1 MTLDSTLT
9 TPDEAA
15 TPAAS
20 AGNDAAGAPTSSAAP
35 AADAPATEAPA
46 AQPTATANPAANLAD
61 APTENLAE
69 IAKRHLVM
77 NFTPA
82 AKYRD
87 AELPIF
93 VRGEHC
99 SVFDE
104 NGTRFFD
111 GLAGLFCVQLGYTH
125 GAEVGDA
132 VREQMAALPY
142 QTTWSVAHP
151 PAAKL
156 AQKIASLA
164 PGDLN
169 RVFFASGGGESNEA
183 AIKLARQYH
192 ITRGESSRYKF
203 LARRVAYH
211 GTSFGAMSLNGMT
224 DVRKMFEPLM
234 NGVRHTHNTK
244 RYRRPD
250 AETEKEF
257 TAFLLGEL
265 ESLIVQEGADTIA
278 AIIMEPLQ
286 NAGGSLTPPTGY
298 FQGVRE
304 LCDKYGILLIAD
316 EVITGYGRLGSWFGS
331 DHYGFQPDMI
341 TFAKGIASAYMP
353 LGGLIASDRV
363 IETVL
368 DGPLGMYNHALTY
381 GGHPVACAAALK
393 NIEIM
398 EREGVVDNVAQLSPY
413 LGEKLAEVAARHS
426 TIVGDLRGD
435 GFHRTFELVTD
446 QAAKRWTDEVIS
458 AGDFVNG
465 HLNPALAEVGLIAR
479 VAIDAEGNP
488 LVQVSPP
495 LVMTPADIDE
505 LAGLLDRAFTL
516 ATERAGL

>member
-1 MTLDSTLT
+1 MTLQPETIA
-9 TPDEAA
+9 ER
-15 TPAAS
+15 
-20 AGNDAAGAPTSSAAP
+20 APESEVPSGI
-35 AADAPATEAPA
+35 
-46 AQPTATANPAANLAD
+46 
-61 APTENLAE
+61 AE

-82 AKYRD
+82 GKYRD
-87 AELPIF
+87 DELPVF

-104 NGTRFFD
+104 SGRRFFD

-132 VREQMAALPY
+132 VREQLAALPY
-142 QTTWSVAHP
+142 QTTWSVTHP
-151 PAAKL
+151 PAALL
-156 AQKIASLA
+156 AQKIAELA

-192 ITRGESSRYKF
+192 ITRGDHARYKF
-203 LARRVAYH
+203 IARRVAYH

-244 RYRRPD
+244 RYRRPEGET
-250 AETEKEF
+250 AEQT
-257 TAFLLGEL
+257 TAFLLAEL

-286 NAGGSLTPPTGY
+286 NAGGSLTPPTPEY
-298 FQGVRE
+298 FAGVRR
-304 LCDKYGILLIAD
+304 LCDTHGILLIAD

-331 DHYGFQPDMI
+331 AHYGFQPDMI

-353 LGGLIASDRV
+353 LGGVIASDRI

-368 DGPLGMYNHALTY
+368 DGPVGMFNHALTY

-393 NIEIM
+393 NLEIM
-398 EREGVVDNVAQLSPY
+398 EREGVVENVAALSPY
-413 LGEKLAEVAARHS
+413 LGEKLGELAEKHAG
-426 TIVGDLRGD
+426 IVGDLRGD
-435 GFHRTFELVTD
+435 GFHRSFELVTD
-446 QAAKRWTDEVIS
+446 HAAKRWS
-458 AGDFVNG
+458 AEALPAADFVSG
-465 HLNPALAEVGLIAR
+465 HLNPALAEVGLLCR

-495 LVMTPADIDE
+495 LVMTRDDIDE
-505 LAGLLDRAFTL
+505 LASLLDRAFTL
-516 ATERAGL
+516 ASDRAGL

>member
-1 MTLDSTLT
+1 MTVQQETVEIDETL
-9 TPDEAA
+9 
-15 TPAAS
+15 
-20 AGNDAAGAPTSSAAP
+20 AGAPSG
-35 AADAPATEAPA
+35 
-46 AQPTATANPAANLAD
+46 
-61 APTENLAE
+61 LAE

-82 AKYRD
+82 SKYRED
-87 AELPIF
+87 DLPVF

-104 NGTRFFD
+104 SGRRFFD

-125 GAEVGDA
+125 GAEVGDT

-151 PAAKL
+151 PAALL
-156 AQKIASLA
+156 AQKIAELA

-192 ITRGESSRYKF
+192 ITRGDHARYKF
-203 LARRVAYH
+203 IARRVAYH

-244 RYRRPD
+244 RYRRPEGET
-250 AETEKEF
+250 AEQT

-286 NAGGSLTPPTGY
+286 NAGGSLTPPTPEY
-298 FQGVRE
+298 FQGVRA
-304 LCDKYGILLIAD
+304 LCDKYGILMIAD

-331 DHYGFQPDMI
+331 THYGFQPDMI

-353 LGGLIASDRV
+353 LGGVIASDRI

-368 DGPLGMYNHALTY
+368 DGPLGMFNHALTY

-393 NIEIM
+393 NLEIM
-398 EREGVVDNVAQLSPY
+398 EREGVVENVAALSPY
-413 LGEKLAEVAARHS
+413 LGEKLGEVAAKHQN
-426 TIVGDLRGD
+426 IVGDLRGD
-435 GFHRTFELVTD
+435 GFHRSFELVTNHD
-446 QAAKRWTDEVIS
+446 TKTWEAEPLS
-458 AGDFVNG
+458 AGDFVG
-465 HLNPALAEVGLIAR
+465 AHLNPALGEVGLLCR

-495 LVMTPADIDE
+495 LVMTREDIDE
-505 LAGLLDRAFTL
+505 LASLLDEAFSK
-516 ATERAGL
+516 AVASAGL

>member
-1 MTLDSTLT
+1 MDREPTRTRSELTERKQQIMTMQQEFADLSQELT
-9 TPDEAA
+9 
-15 TPAAS
+15 
-20 AGNDAAGAPTSSAAP
+20 
-35 AADAPATEAPA
+35 DAPSG
-46 AQPTATANPAANLAD
+46 
-61 APTENLAE
+61 LAE

-82 AKYRD
+82 SKYRD
-87 AELPIF
+87 DELPVF

-104 NGTRFFD
+104 SGRRFFD

-132 VREQMAALPY
+132 VRDQLAELPY

-151 PAAKL
+151 PAALL
-156 AQKIASLA
+156 AQKIAQLA

-192 ITRGESSRYKF
+192 ITRGEGTRYKF
-203 LARRVAYH
+203 IARRVAYH

-244 RYRRPD
+244 RYRRPEGET
-250 AETEKEF
+250 AEQT
-257 TAFLLGEL
+257 TAFLLAEL
-265 ESLIVQEGADTIA
+265 ESLIVQEGSDTIA
-278 AIIMEPLQ
+278 ALIMEPMQ
-286 NAGGSLTPPTGY
+286 NAGGSLTPPTPEY
-298 FQGVRE
+298 FQGVRA

-316 EVITGYGRLGSWFGS
+316 EVITGFGRLGSWFGS
-331 DHYGFQPDMI
+331 AHYGFQPDMI

-353 LGGLIASDRV
+353 LGGVIASDRI

-368 DGPLGMYNHALTY
+368 DGPLGMFNHALTY

-393 NIEIM
+393 NLEIM
-398 EREGVVDNVAQLSPY
+398 EREGVIENVAELTPY
-413 LGEKLAEVAARHS
+413 LEQKLGEVATKHAK
-426 TIVGDLRGD
+426 IVGDFRGA

-446 QAAKRWTDEVIS
+446 HAAKRWAEAPLN
-458 AGDFVNG
+458 AGDFVGG
-465 HLNPALAEVGLIAR
+465 HLNPALAEAGLLCR

-495 LVMTPADIDE
+495 LVMTAADIDE
-505 LAGLLDRAFTL
+505 LCELLDRAFTA
-516 ATERAGL
+516 ATASAGL

>member
-1 MTLDSTLT
+1 MTLHQDTLV
-9 TPDEAA
+9 PEALA
-15 TPAAS
+15 T
-20 AGNDAAGAPTSSAAP
+20 AAP
-35 AADAPATEAPA
+35 SG
-46 AQPTATANPAANLAD
+46 
-61 APTENLAE
+61 LAE

-82 AKYRD
+82 SKYRED
-87 AELPIF
+87 ELPVF

-104 NGTRFFD
+104 NGRRFFD

-132 VREQMAALPY
+132 VRDQLAQLPF
-142 QTTWSVAHP
+142 QTTWSVTHP
-151 PAAKL
+151 PAALL
-156 AQKIASLA
+156 AQKIAQLA

-183 AIKLARQYH
+183 AIKLARQFH
-192 ITRGESSRYKF
+192 ITRGEGTRSKF
-203 LARRVAYH
+203 IARRVAYH

-234 NGVRHTHNTK
+234 HGVRHTHNTK
-244 RYRRPD
+244 RYRRPEG
-250 AETEKEF
+250 ETPEET
-257 TAFLLGEL
+257 TAFLLAEL

-286 NAGGSLTPPTGY
+286 NAGGSLTPPTPEY
-298 FQGVRE
+298 FAGVRA
-304 LCDKYGILLIAD
+304 LCDTHGILLIAD

-331 DHYGFQPDMI
+331 THYGFQPDMI

-353 LGGLIASDRV
+353 LGGVIASDRI

-368 DGPLGMYNHALTY
+368 DGPVGMFNHALTY

-393 NIEIM
+393 NLEIM
-398 EREGVVDNVAQLSPY
+398 EREGVVENVAALSPY
-413 LGEKLAEVAARHS
+413 LGAKLSEVAERH
-426 TIVGDLRGD
+426 TGIIGDFRGD
-435 GFHRTFELVTD
+435 GFHRSFELVTN
-446 QAAKRWTDEVIS
+446 QRTRRWEADGLS
-458 AGDFVNG
+458 AGDFVG
-465 HLNPALAEVGLIAR
+465 AHLNPALAEAGLLCR

-495 LVMTPADIDE
+495 LVMTTDDIDE
-505 LAGLLDRAFTL
+505 LADLLDRAFSA
-516 ATERAGL
+516 ATASAGL

>member
-1 MTLDSTLT
+1 MTIQQETVELDETL
-9 TPDEAA
+9 
-15 TPAAS
+15 
-20 AGNDAAGAPTSSAAP
+20 AGAPSG
-35 AADAPATEAPA
+35 
-46 AQPTATANPAANLAD
+46 
-61 APTENLAE
+61 LAE

-82 AKYRD
+82 SKYRED
-87 AELPIF
+87 ELPVF

-104 NGTRFFD
+104 SGRRFFD

-132 VREQMAALPY
+132 VREQLAALPY

-151 PAAKL
+151 PAALL
-156 AQKIASLA
+156 AQKIAQLA

-192 ITRGESSRYKF
+192 ITRGEGTRTKF
-203 LARRVAYH
+203 IARRVAYH

-234 NGVRHTHNTK
+234 HGVRHTHNTK
-244 RYRRPD
+244 RYRRPEG
-250 AETEKEF
+250 ETPEQT

-286 NAGGSLTPPTGY
+286 NAGGSLTPPTPDY
-298 FQGVRE
+298 FPGVRA

-331 DHYGFQPDMI
+331 AHYGFQPDMI

-353 LGGLIASDRV
+353 LGGVIASDRV

-368 DGPLGMYNHALTY
+368 DGPLGMFNHALTY

-398 EREGVVDNVAQLSPY
+398 EREGVVENVAELSPY
-413 LGEKLAEVAARHS
+413 LAQKLGQVAEKHAG
-426 TIVGDLRGD
+426 IVGDLRGD
-435 GFHRTFELVTD
+435 GFHRSFELVTD
-446 QAAKRWTDEVIS
+446 HAAKKWAAEPIS
-458 AGDFVNG
+458 AGDFVG
-465 HLNPALAEVGLIAR
+465 QHLNPALAEVGLLCR

-495 LVMTPADIDE
+495 LVMTRDDIDE
-505 LAGLLDRAFTL
+505 LADLLDRAFTQ
-516 ATERAGL
+516 ATAAAGL

>member
-1 MTLDSTLT
+1 MTMQQNSVDI
-9 TPDEAA
+9 E
-15 TPAAS
+15 S
-20 AGNDAAGAPTSSAAP
+20 AFF
-35 AADAPATEAPA
+35 EAPSG
-46 AQPTATANPAANLAD
+46 
-61 APTENLAE
+61 LAE

-82 AKYRD
+82 SKYRD
-87 AELPIF
+87 DELPVF

-104 NGTRFFD
+104 SGKRYFD

-132 VREQMAALPY
+132 VREQLAALPF
-142 QTTWSVAHP
+142 QTTWSAAHP
-151 PAAKL
+151 PAALL
-156 AQKIASLA
+156 AQKIAELA

-192 ITRGESSRYKF
+192 QTRGDHGRHKF
-203 LARRVAYH
+203 IARRVAYH

-224 DVRKMFEPLM
+224 AVRSMFEPLM
-234 NGVRHTHNTK
+234 SGVRHTHNTK
-244 RYRRPD
+244 RYKRPEG
-250 AETEKEF
+250 ETASQF

-265 ESLIVQEGADTIA
+265 ESLIIQEGADTVA

-286 NAGGSLTPPTGY
+286 NAGGSLTPPPGY

-304 LCDKYGILLIAD
+304 LCDKHGILMIAD
-316 EVITGYGRLGSWFGS
+316 EVITGFGRLGDWFGS
-331 DHYGFQPDMI
+331 VHYGFQPDMI
-341 TFAKGIASAYMP
+341 VFAKGIASAYMP
-353 LGGLIASDRV
+353 LGGVVASDRI

-368 DGPLGMYNHALTY
+368 DGPVGMFNHALTY

-398 EREGVVDNVAQLSPY
+398 EREGVVENVAKLSPY
-413 LGEKLAEVAARHS
+413 LAEKLGEIANNHAS
-426 TIVGDLRGD
+426 IIGDLRGD
-435 GFHRTFELVTD
+435 GFHRTFELVTNH
-446 QAAKRWTDEVIS
+446 QLKNW
-458 AGDFVNG
+458 AGSPVDATQFVNE
-465 HLNPALAEVGLIAR
+465 HLNPALAEVGLLCR

-495 LVMTPADIDE
+495 LIMTVADIDE
-505 LAGLLDRAFTL
+505 LAALLNRAFVAARKSAEL
-516 ATERAGL
+516 

>member
-9 TPDEAA
+9 TPSDTA
-15 TPAAS
+15 TQAAS
-20 AGNDAAGAPTSSAAP
+20 TGNV
-35 AADAPATEAPA
+35 AADATTASESQPA
-46 AQPTATANPAANLAD
+46 ATNGTPAQTTTDTATAQAT
-61 APTENLAE
+61 APEENLAE

-111 GLAGLFCVQLGYTH
+111 GLAGLFCVQLGYTY

-156 AQKIASLA
+156 AQKIAQLA

-192 ITRGESSRYKF
+192 ITRGESSRMKF
-203 LARRVAYH
+203 IARRVAYH

-234 NGVRHTHNTK
+234 HGVRHTHNTK
-244 RYRRPD
+244 RYRRPEQ
-250 AETEKEF
+250 ETEQEF

-265 ESLIVQEGADTIA
+265 ESLIIQEGADTVA
-278 AIIMEPLQ
+278 AIILEPLQ

-331 DHYGFQPDMI
+331 EHYDFQPDMI

-426 TIVGDLRGD
+426 AIVGDLRGD

-446 QAAKRWTDEVIS
+446 QAAKRWTDEVVS
-458 AGDFVNG
+458 AGEFVG
-465 HLNPALAEVGLIAR
+465 QHLSPALAEVGLIAR

-495 LVMTPADIDE
+495 LVMTAADIDE

>member
-1 MTLDSTLT
+1 MTLQQESIEL
-9 TPDEAA
+9 DEVAV
-15 TPAAS
+15 
-20 AGNDAAGAPTSSAAP
+20 
-35 AADAPATEAPA
+35 DAPSG
-46 AQPTATANPAANLAD
+46 
-61 APTENLAE
+61 LAE

-82 AKYRD
+82 SKYRED
-87 AELPIF
+87 DLPVF

-104 NGTRFFD
+104 NGRRFFD

-132 VREQMAALPY
+132 VNAQMAALPY

-151 PAAKL
+151 PAALL
-156 AQKIASLA
+156 AQKLAELA

-192 ITRGESSRYKF
+192 ITRGDHARYKF
-203 LARRVAYH
+203 IGRRVAYH

-250 AETEKEF
+250 AETAQEF
-257 TAFLLGEL
+257 TDFLLGEL

-278 AIIMEPLQ
+278 ALIMEPLQ
-286 NAGGSLTPPTGY
+286 NAGGSLKPPTPEY
-298 FQGVRE
+298 FQGVRA

-316 EVITGYGRLGSWFGS
+316 EVITGFGRLGNWFGS
-331 DHYGFQPDMI
+331 KHYGFQPDMI

-353 LGGLIASDRV
+353 LGGVIASDRI

-368 DGPLGMYNHALTY
+368 DGPVGMFNHALTY

-393 NIEIM
+393 NLEIM
-398 EREGVVDNVAQLSPY
+398 EREGVVENVAELSPY
-413 LGEKLAEVAARHS
+413 LEEKLTEVATKH
-426 TIVGDLRGD
+426 TKIVGDLRGD
-435 GFHRTFELVTD
+435 GFHRTFELVTNK
-446 QAAKRWTDEVIS
+446 ATKRWEEAPLN
-458 AGDFVNG
+458 AGDFVG
-465 HLNPALAEVGLIAR
+465 KFLNPALAEVGLLCR

-495 LVMTPADIDE
+495 LVMTRDDINE
-505 LAGLLDRAFTL
+505 MTGLLDSAFSL
-516 ATERAGL
+516 AVERSGL

>member
-9 TPDEAA
+9 TPNDTAD
-15 TPAAS
+15 PAAS
-20 AGNDAAGAPTSSAAP
+20 TGNDAADATTTSASQQATTNGTP
-35 AADAPATEAPA
+35 AQTTTD
-46 AQPTATANPAANLAD
+46 TATAQAT

-111 GLAGLFCVQLGYTH
+111 GLAGLFCVQLGYTY

-156 AQKIASLA
+156 AQKIAQLA

-192 ITRGESSRYKF
+192 ITRGESSRMKF
-203 LARRVAYH
+203 IARRVAYH

-234 NGVRHTHNTK
+234 HGVRHTHNTK
-244 RYRRPD
+244 RYRRPEQ
-250 AETEKEF
+250 ETEQEF

-265 ESLIVQEGADTIA
+265 ESLIIQEGADTVA
-278 AIIMEPLQ
+278 AIILEPLQ

-331 DHYGFQPDMI
+331 EHYGFQPDMI

-398 EREGVVDNVAQLSPY
+398 EREGVVDNVARLSPY

-426 TIVGDLRGD
+426 AIVGDLRGD

-446 QAAKRWTDEVIS
+446 QAAKRWTDEVVS
-458 AGDFVNG
+458 AGDFVCQ
-465 HLNPALAEVGLIAR
+465 HLSPALAEVGLIAR

-495 LVMTPADIDE
+495 LVMTAADIDE

>member
-1 MTLDSTLT
+1 MNAFEEAT
-9 TPDEAA
+9 TVPEAELEV
-15 TPAAS
+15 PS
-20 AGNDAAGAPTSSAAP
+20 GLS
-35 AADAPATEAPA
+35 E
-46 AQPTATANPAANLAD
+46 L
-61 APTENLAE
+61 
-69 IAKRHLVM
+69 AKRHLVM

-82 AKYRD
+82 SKYRD
-87 AELPIF
+87 AELPVF

-104 NGTRFFD
+104 NGKRYFD

-132 VREQMAALPY
+132 VREQLAALPY

-156 AQKIASLA
+156 AAKIAELA

-192 ITRGESSRYKF
+192 QTRGDHARRKF
-203 LARRVAYH
+203 IARRVAYH

-224 DVRKMFEPLM
+224 GVRSMFEPLM
-234 NGVRHTHNTK
+234 SGVRHTHNTK
-244 RYRRPD
+244 RYRRPEG
-250 AETEKEF
+250 ETEAQF

-265 ESLIVQEGADTIA
+265 ESLIVQEGPDTIA
-278 AIIMEPLQ
+278 AIILEPLQ
-286 NAGGSLTPPTGY
+286 NAGGSLTPPQGY
-298 FQGVRE
+298 FAGVRE

-331 DHYGFQPDMI
+331 QHYGFQPDMI
-341 TFAKGIASAYMP
+341 VFAKGIASAYMP
-353 LGGLIASDRV
+353 LGGVIASDRI

-368 DGPLGMYNHALTY
+368 DGPVGMFNHALTY

-393 NIEIM
+393 NLEIM
-398 EREGVVDNVAQLSPY
+398 EREGVVENVAALSPY
-413 LGEKLAEVAARHS
+413 FAEKLGEIAAKFDF
-426 TIVGDLRGD
+426 VGDHRGD
-435 GFHRTFELVTD
+435 GFHRSFELVTNRES
-446 QAAKRWTDEVIS
+446 KRWEAEPLS
-458 AGDFVNG
+458 AGDFVDR
-465 HLNPALAEVGLIAR
+465 HLNPALAEVGLLAR

-488 LVQVSPP
+488 LVQFSPP
-495 LVMTPADIDE
+495 LVMTRDDIDE
-505 LAGLLDRAFTL
+505 LAALIDTAFTAAAASAQL
-516 ATERAGL
+516 STDTHRGS

>member
-1 MTLDSTLT
+1 MPTQQEAT
-9 TPDEAA
+9 TTVEQP
-15 TPAAS
+15 
-20 AGNDAAGAPTSSAAP
+20 SSIP
-35 AADAPATEAPA
+35 SGI
-46 AQPTATANPAANLAD
+46 
-61 APTENLAE
+61 AE

-82 AKYRD
+82 SKYRD
-87 AELPIF
+87 DELPVF

-104 NGTRFFD
+104 NGRRFFD

-132 VREQMAALPY
+132 VRDQLAALPY

-151 PAAKL
+151 PAALL
-156 AQKIASLA
+156 AQKIAELA

-192 ITRGESSRYKF
+192 IDRGEGTRTKF
-203 LARRVAYH
+203 IARRVAYH

-234 NGVRHTHNTK
+234 HGVRHTHNTK
-244 RYRRPD
+244 RYRRPEGES
-250 AETEKEF
+250 AEQT
-257 TAFLLGEL
+257 TAFLLAEL
-265 ESLIVQEGADTIA
+265 ESLIVQEGADTVA

-286 NAGGSLTPPTGY
+286 NAGGSLTPPTPDY
-298 FQGVRE
+298 FPGVRA

-316 EVITGYGRLGSWFGS
+316 EVITGFGRLGSWFGS
-331 DHYGFQPDMI
+331 IHYGFQPDMI
-341 TFAKGIASAYMP
+341 TFAKGIASAYVP
-353 LGGLIASDRV
+353 LGGVIASDRV

-368 DGPLGMYNHALTY
+368 DGQLGMFNHALTY

-393 NIEIM
+393 NLEIM
-398 EREGVVDNVAQLSPY
+398 ERESVVDNVAELSPY
-413 LGEKLAEVAARHS
+413 LAEKLGEVAAAHAG
-426 TIVGDLRGD
+426 IVGDLRGD
-435 GFHRTFELVTD
+435 GFHRSFELVTD
-446 QAAKRWTDEVIS
+446 QAAKRWTEQPIS
-458 AGDFVNG
+458 AGDFVG
-465 HLNPALAEVGLIAR
+465 AHLNPALAEVGLLCR

-488 LVQVSPP
+488 LVQLSPP
-495 LVMTPADIDE
+495 LVATRADIDE
-505 LAGLLDRAFTL
+505 MTGLLNRAFTA
-516 ATERAGL
+516 ATASAGL

>member
-9 TPDEAA
+9 TLNDTA
-15 TPAAS
+15 TQAAS
-20 AGNDAAGAPTSSAAP
+20 TGNDAADATTASASQQ
-35 AADAPATEAPA
+35 ATTTN
-46 AQPTATANPAANLAD
+46 TATAQAT
-61 APTENLAE
+61 APEENLAE
-69 IAKRHLVM
+69 IAKRHLVK

-99 SVFDE
+99 SIFDE

-111 GLAGLFCVQLGYTH
+111 GLAGLFCVQLGYTY

-156 AQKIASLA
+156 AQKIAQLA

-192 ITRGESSRYKF
+192 ITRGESSRMKF
-203 LARRVAYH
+203 IARRVAYH

-234 NGVRHTHNTK
+234 HGVRHTHNTK
-244 RYRRPD
+244 RYRRPEQ
-250 AETEKEF
+250 ETEQEF

-265 ESLIVQEGADTIA
+265 ESLIIQEGADTVA
-278 AIIMEPLQ
+278 AIILEPLQ

-331 DHYGFQPDMI
+331 EHYGFQPDMI

-398 EREGVVDNVAQLSPY
+398 EREGVVDNVARLSPY

-426 TIVGDLRGD
+426 AIVGDLRGD

-446 QAAKRWTDEVIS
+446 QAAKRWTDEVVS
-458 AGDFVNG
+458 AGDFVG
-465 HLNPALAEVGLIAR
+465 QHLSPALAEVGLIAR

-495 LVMTPADIDE
+495 LVMTAADIDE

-516 ATERAGL
+516 ATDRAGL